1 MHKWNHQIL
10 NTSCNFYSY
19 CSLIFLF
26 SHQYQRNSPLPQ
38 QNHLQP
44 HQPLQPEARPHLSP
58 LQPCAA
64 SPAESEV
71 GGNWGN
77 LRVSLQSRGGGSND
91 MVDSKD
97 WAEGRRGDGSSLGG
111 DWGCSQTMW
120 DKGTEG
126 KEEVRDEDVSEESM
140 CEITRGIEEDRLKE
154 SLFVKWS
161 NVKNES
167 QEGGGICS
175 EAGSNEAGGDEV
187 QGEGLK
193 MSCEALGILQSF
205 IQDVG
210 LNPDEEAVHTLS
222 AQLDLPKHIIRSF
235 LNSQENGQPQEQD
248 LYLQQIP
255 KYNRGH
261 QLGGTDTDPQQA
273 NRSIKNQELERESN
287 ETIDVT
293 EKCSSTELDSSTQ
306 TITLLKEE
314 EEESIL

>member
-1 MHKWNHQIL
+1 M
-10 NTSCNFYSY
+10 
-19 CSLIFLF
+19 
-26 SHQYQRNSPLPQ
+26 
-38 QNHLQP
+38 
-44 HQPLQPEARPHLSP
+44 
-58 LQPCAA
+58 
-64 SPAESEV
+64 
-71 GGNWGN
+71 
-77 LRVSLQSRGGGSND
+77 SLQSRGGGSND

-111 DWGCSQTMW
+111 DWGCSPTTMW

-154 SLFVKWS
+154 SLFVKWF